1 MTPEPYAIMHYV
13 AAFEAG
19 LDDGFFKGNSHCPET
34 DDELVRVF
42 YVRGYDHGVWL
53 YCTTIDKEEK

>member
-1 MTPEPYAIMHYV
+1 MTPDPYTVMHYV

-19 LDDGFFKGNSHCPET
+19 LDDGFFRGESNWP
-34 DDELVRVF
+34 DDDLERTF
-42 YVRGYDHGVWL
+42 YIRGYDHGVWL